1 MNKVYEQDYKRMLE
15 NDLSEAIANGDIEI
29 FIQPQ
34 YNAVSWELIGAEC
47 LSRWKHKTQGFLNP
61 GQFIPALE
69 ESGRIYELD
78 RYVWE
83 TACML
88 ISKWKNMGHAISLS
102 VNISRKDI
110 EQDDLPTVF
119 SELVKKYDIEPGLLR
134 LEITESVY
142 MDDPQ
147 TLIVLVNRLAAMG
160 FHVEMDDFGSGFSSL
175 NLLHDLYVDV
185 LKLDMGF
192 LKETDENKRSGNII
206 NAVVKMAHTLDMK
219 VIAEGVETLDQVE
232 FLKNIGC
239 LMAQG
244 YLFSKPIS
252 VEEFE
257 KLLFDCNNY
266 DIRRYNRSDPDF
278 KVEELFDRTSSGY
291 FIFNNCMGSAA
302 LLEYDGKTIQA
313 VAVNDSFV
321 EEMEKTREQV
331 EKNRNDLFNV
341 FTENTR
347 RQLRRMIEEAR
358 EEGIAVGELFS
369 VRMRKYV
376 DVKLRY
382 VERHENADLLFCEVK
397 DITDKV
403 KMRRKMARLEKAQ
416 LEKRRFEKKL
426 QVILEVPGIVLYE
439 YDPNTDEMTIS
450 VRTEEG
456 EFHERST
463 TEYLAK
469 LKERNW
475 VHADD
480 VDRYIEAIKSIK
492 GANDHVS
499 VSARS
504 ITSEGIYCH
513 AKYHFTAFCD
523 EDGFLLKVMGR
534 AEQLDEDIHE
544 SYLEN
549 LPVGTFRY
557 MADGNEEFEFI
568 GKGAVRLLG
577 FNSED
582 EFRKAYNNS
591 FMEFVHPD
599 DRARVIAD
607 RAEQMKEGRNYYCEY
622 RVVDADGNIQW
633 MYDAGIFIIDER
645 GRGKYNVALTDMNHY
660 KQGALLKEKRMIEQV
675 AAYRE
680 DSGKDLMTGLYNH
693 NTSLKKIQESMEN
706 GEKGIFAILDI
717 DNFKSINDTH
727 GHVVGDQALCGLAD
741 GMKSLF
747 RDKDIVGRYGGD
759 EFVFFVKG
767 TTSKVV
773 ARKKAEA
780 ILDIASRIL
789 VDVGENMTLSIGI
802 VCDSSKADDVV
813 ELVEMADST
822 LYRIKNAGKGTFGFY
837 EKKDNQR
844 T

>member
-1 MNKVYEQDYKRMLE
+1 MSMVFEQNYKKMLE
-15 NDLSEAIANGDIEI
+15 ADLTEAITNGDIKI
-29 FIQPQ
+29 YIQPQ
-34 YNAVSWELIGAEC
+34 YNSVSGEMVGAEC
-47 LSRWKHKTQGFLNP
+47 LSRWKHKTEGLLNP

-83 TACML
+83 TACSL
-88 ISKWKNMGHAISLS
+88 ISKWKKTGHIFSLS

-119 SELVKKYDIEPGLLR
+119 SELVKKYDIEPDLLR

-142 MDDPQ
+142 MNEPQ
-147 TLIVLVNRLAAMG
+147 TLIALVNRLSKLG

-192 LKETDENKRSGNII
+192 LKDTEENKRSGNII

-219 VIAEGVETLDQVE
+219 VIAEGVETADQVE

-244 YLFSKPIS
+244 FLFSKPIP
-252 VEEFE
+252 VEKFE
-257 KLLFDCNNY
+257 KMLMESTTYDLRRMNRGNFDFNV
-266 DIRRYNRSDPDF
+266 D
-278 KVEELFDRTSSGY
+278 ELFDRTSSGY
-291 FIFNNCMGSAA
+291 FIFNNCMGAAA
-302 LLEYDGKTIQA
+302 LVEFDGKNMQA
-313 VAVNDSFV
+313 VVVNDSFIA
-321 EEMEKTREQV
+321 ELERSREQV
-331 EKNRNDLFNV
+331 EKHRNELFSV

-347 RQLRRMIEEAR
+347 RQIRRMIEEAR
-358 EEGIAVGELFS
+358 EDGIAVGELFS
-369 VRMRKYV
+369 VSMKKYV
-376 DVKLRY
+376 DVKMRY
-382 VERHENADLLFCEVK
+382 VERRDNADLFFCEIA
-397 DITDKV
+397 DITEKV
-403 KMRRKMARLEKAQ
+403 KTRRKMARLEKAQ

-439 YDPNTDEMTIS
+439 YDPNSDEMTIS
-450 VRTEEG
+450 VRTDEG
-456 EFHERST
+456 DYHERST
-463 TEYLAK
+463 TEYISK

-475 VHADD
+475 VHLDD
-480 VDRYIEAIKSIK
+480 VDRYIEAIQSIK
-492 GANDHVS
+492 GPNDHVS

-513 AKYHFTAFCD
+513 AKYHFSAFCD
-523 EDGFLLKVMGR
+523 EDGTLLKVMGR

-557 MADGNEEFEFI
+557 VADGEEKFEFV
-568 GKGAVRLLG
+568 GKGMVRLLG
-577 FNSED
+577 FNNEE
-582 EFRKAYNNS
+582 EFRKTYNNS
-591 FMEFVHPD
+591 FLEFIYPD
-599 DRARVIAD
+599 DRARVLAD
-607 RAEQMKEGRNYYCEY
+607 RAEQMKAGRNYYCEY
-622 RVVDADGNIQW
+622 RVVDAEGNVQW
-633 MYDAGIFIIDER
+633 MYDAGVFIIDEK
-645 GRGKYNVALTDMNHY
+645 GVGKYNVAMTDMNHY
-660 KQGALLKEKRMIEQV
+660 KQGALQREKNMIEQV
-675 AAYRE
+675 AAYKE

-706 GEKGIFAILDI
+706 GEKGIFAIVDI
-717 DNFKSINDTH
+717 DNFKAINDTH
-727 GHVVGDQALCGLAD
+727 GHVIGDQALCGLAE

-767 TTSKVV
+767 TTSKNV
-773 ARKKAEA
+773 AGKKAEA
-780 ILDIASRIL
+780 LLGIASTVL
-789 VDVGENMTLSIGI
+789 KPLGENMTLSIGI
-802 VCDSSKADDVV
+802 VSDSSKADDVV

-822 LYRIKNAGKGTFGFY
+822 LYRIKNNGKGAYGFY
-837 EKKDNQR
+837 EKKDSR
-844 T
+844 RA